1 MKSLTIAILNF
12 NSGDYL
18 RRCLESIKNVEGE
31 AEINVIA
38 IDNNSSDQSFD
49 LKDLK
54 IKDVEFVQNEENLGF
69 SKGYNKTL
77 QKIKSE
83 FVLLLNPDCLLQKG
97 VIKKILE
104 DFEEDKKTGAATCK
118 IILPNGKTD
127 LTAHRGFPTPWASL
141 LYVLGND
148 SLYHLTNKMPDEI
161 HEVDAIAGAFFMTK
175 KSILEEVGY
184 LDEDFFLYGED
195 IDLCLRIKKKG
206 YKILYDPEVEITH
219 YKGISTGVKKHS
231 QDLTAADSKTRQRA
245 MNAFYESMIIF
256 YNKHYKKTY
265 PFAINWL
272 VYLGIYLRWSLAI
285 IKKSV

>member
-1 MKSLTIAILNF
+1 M
-12 NSGDYL
+12 
-18 RRCLESIKNVEGE
+18 
-31 AEINVIA
+31 
-38 IDNNSSDQSFD
+38 
-49 LKDLK
+49 
-54 IKDVEFVQNEENLGF
+54 
-69 SKGYNKTL
+69 
-77 QKIKSE
+77 
-83 FVLLLNPDCLLQKG
+83 
-97 VIKKILE
+97 
-104 DFEEDKKTGAATCK
+104 
-118 IILPNGKTD
+118 PN
-127 LTAHRGFPTPWASL
+127 
-141 LYVLGND
+141 
-148 SLYHLTNKMPDEI
+148 EI

>member
-97 VIKKILE
+97 VIKKIVE

>member
-12 NSGDYL
+12 NSADYL
-18 RRCLESIKNVEGE
+18 KRCIESIKNIEGE
-31 AEINVIA
+31 AELKVIA

-49 LKDLK
+49 LKDLTTK
-54 IKDVEFVQNEENLGF
+54 NIEFIQNEENLGF
-69 SKGYNKTL
+69 SRGYNATL

-97 VIKKILE
+97 VVKKILE
-104 DFEEDKKTGAATCK
+104 DFDEDKKTGAATCK

-148 SLYHLTNKMPDEI
+148 KLYHLTDKISDQI

-175 KSILEEVGY
+175 KAILEEVGF

-195 IDLCLRIKKKG
+195 IDLSLRIKKKG
-206 YKILYDPEVEITH
+206 YKILYDPAVEITH

-231 QDLTAADSKTRQRA
+231 QELTSADSKTRNRA

-256 YNKHYKKTY
+256 YNKHYKKAY
-265 PFAINWL
+265 PFIVNWL
-272 VYLGIYLRWSLAI
+272 VYMGIYLRWGLAI
-285 IKKSV
+285 LRKSV

>member
-148 SLYHLTNKMPDEI
+148 SLYHLTNKMPNEI